1 VSRSRF
7 KRRASYALF
16 PFSRCKT
23 DWSLLLLA
31 LAPGMALAGPSSGG
45 ALEVVH
51 ERHPTDIVPA
61 PASLPITPPR
71 EASVRRAYDDMIVLE
86 VQLDG
91 HVLEEALTAYHD
103 QDETYLPIGEIA
115 RLLTLSI
122 SAQPS
127 HGTATGYVLNEA
139 RSFSLQ
145 AQQGKV
151 TLAGETTAFDPAL
164 VRVQDDDLYVASSL
178 LSRWLPLDFTLNL
191 AGLTLQ
197 VHARE
202 KLPLQARLE
211 REQQA
216 ALVGSS
222 PAVQEAPKYA
232 RHAMPHR
239 LLGAPFIDQTLGA
252 SLRSSQGEQQK
263 TASYTAYLTG
273 DLAGMESALFVGST
287 RDNPSPDV
295 RFTLAR
301 HDPDAGLLGP
311 LRARSVM
318 LGSGVSGQTVTNVAG
333 RPPTGHGFGI
343 AVSNRPITTPT
354 SFDRHTLRG
363 DLPPG
368 WDVELYFNGALV
380 GFQTARADGQYSFD
394 EQPLTYGVNEFRLV
408 FHGPLGQQRVEEQ
421 SFYLEANSTPPGT
434 FYYNLTH
441 HQDDK
446 QRLRSI
452 GQFDWGVYK
461 HLTGTAG
468 FALLPPF
475 VGSMADADVEGS
487 SERDQQLYT
496 NLGLRAFWRSY
507 VISTEFIRSPSGGLL
522 NESGIKTRIGGV
534 ALGISRMKLN
544 DFTSELFLP
553 SSDSLRIRDKVRV
566 DGAIPAGVLPR
577 MPLTVELQHD
587 QFQSGRSVSGLTA
600 RIASYVQQTAISNQL
615 TIQSSGS
622 LTSANGALQLSRR
635 FAGVGL
641 SGQLGYSIKP
651 DARLQTLIIAADK
664 RLSSGY
670 LANVG
675 AVRTLSS
682 RETLYTAGLNKNL
695 GRYGYGLNASYAS
708 NGITTVG
715 MQFFMSMSRE
725 PRRERWRFDAQLKA
739 DGGAASVRMFEDLNA
754 NGVMDE
760 GEQPIENAAIQVNGS
775 RAPQRTDA
783 QGIVWLDRLP
793 VRQDVNIE
801 VDTASLEDPYWVPQ
815 VKGMRI
821 TPRPGYVAQIDFP
834 ILLTSEIDGT
844 VYLKDENGK
853 RGIGGVEVELL
864 NVDSK
869 EVKATIKSSADGY
882 YIVPAVMPGSY
893 YVRISAQQ
901 LERQELADPGVQLI
915 TIRSD
920 GKFTTGIDFVLQRRD
935 MMEAKSSQRA
945 SHEQK

>member
-1 VSRSRF
+1 
-7 KRRASYALF
+7 
-16 PFSRCKT
+16 
-23 DWSLLLLA
+23 
-31 LAPGMALAGPSSGG
+31 
-45 ALEVVH
+45 
-51 ERHPTDIVPA
+51 
-61 PASLPITPPR
+61 
-71 EASVRRAYDDMIVLE
+71 
-86 VQLDG
+86 
-91 HVLEEALTAYHD
+91 
-103 QDETYLPIGEIA
+103 
-115 RLLTLSI
+115 
-122 SAQPS
+122 
-127 HGTATGYVLNEA
+127 
-139 RSFSLQ
+139 
-145 AQQGKV
+145 
-151 TLAGETTAFDPAL
+151 
-164 VRVQDDDLYVASSL
+164 
-178 LSRWLPLDFTLNL
+178 
-191 AGLTLQ
+191 
-197 VHARE
+197 
-202 KLPLQARLE
+202 
-211 REQQA
+211 
-216 ALVGSS
+216 
-222 PAVQEAPKYA
+222 
-232 RHAMPHR
+232 
-239 LLGAPFIDQTLGA
+239 
-252 SLRSSQGEQQK
+252 
-263 TASYTAYLTG
+263 
-273 DLAGMESALFVGST
+273 
-287 RDNPSPDV
+287 
-295 RFTLAR
+295 
-301 HDPDAGLLGP
+301 
-311 LRARSVM
+311 
-318 LGSGVSGQTVTNVAG
+318 
-333 RPPTGHGFGI
+333 
-343 AVSNRPITTPT
+343 
-354 SFDRHTLRG
+354 
-363 DLPPG
+363 
-368 WDVELYFNGALV
+368 VELYFNGALV

-394 EQPLTYGVNEFRLV
+394 EQPLTYGVNDFRLV

-452 GQFDWGVYK
+452 GQFDWGVHK

-577 MPLTVELQHD
+577 MPLTVEVLHD

-651 DARLQTLIIAADK
+651 DARLQTLIMAADK
-664 RLSSGY
+664 HLSGGY
-670 LANVG
+670 LANLGV
-675 AVRTLSS
+675 VRSLNS
-682 RETLYTAGLNKNL
+682 REILYTAALNKSL

-708 NGITTVG
+708 NGVTTVG
-715 MQFFMSMSRE
+715 MHFFMSMGRE
-725 PRRERWRFDAQLKA
+725 PRREQWRFDAQLKA
-739 DGGAASVRMFEDLNA
+739 DSGAASVRVFEDLNA

-783 QGIVWLDRLP
+783 HGIAWVDRLP
-793 VRQDVNIE
+793 VRQDINVE

-815 VKGMRI
+815 IKGARI

-844 VYLKDENGK
+844 VYLKDENGE
-853 RGIGGVEVELL
+853 RGVGGVEVELL
-864 NVDSK
+864 DVDSK
-869 EVKATIKSSADGY
+869 KVKASVKSSADGY
-882 YIVPAVMPGSY
+882 YIVPAVMPGRY

-901 LERQELADPGVQLI
+901 LERQQLADPGIQRI
-915 TIRSD
+915 TIGND
-920 GKFTTGIDFVLQRRD
+920 GKFATGISFVLKRWGT
-935 MMEAKSSQRA
+935 MEADSSQGTL
-945 SHEQK
+945 HEEE

>member
-7 KRRASYALF
+7 KRRTSYALL

-31 LAPGMALAGPSSGG
+31 LAPGMALAGPSSSG

-51 ERHPTDIVPA
+51 ERHPFDIAPA

-91 HVLEEALTAYHD
+91 QVLEEALTAYHD
-103 QDETYLPIGEIA
+103 QDETYLPLGEIA

-122 SAQPS
+122 TAKPDQ
-127 HGTATGYVLNEA
+127 GAATGYVLNEA

-145 AQQGKV
+145 AQQGRV
-151 TLAGETTAFDPAL
+151 ILAGETMAFDPAL

-178 LSRWLPLDFTLNL
+178 LSRWLPLDFTLDL
-191 AGLTLQ
+191 SGLTLQ
-197 VHARE
+197 MHARE

-211 REQQA
+211 RERQA

-222 PAVQEAPKYA
+222 PASQDAPEYA
-232 RHAMPHR
+232 RHPMPYR
-239 LLGAPFIDQTLGA
+239 LLGMPFIDQTLGLG
-252 SLRSSQGEQQK
+252 LRSSQGNLQES
-263 TASYTAYLTG
+263 AGYTAYLTG
-273 DLAGMESALFVGST
+273 DLAGMESALFISST
-287 RDNPSPDV
+287 KDNPSPDV

-318 LGSGVSGQTVTNVAG
+318 FGSGVSGQTVTNVAG
-333 RPPTGHGFGI
+333 HTPTGHGFGI

-380 GFQTARADGQYSFD
+380 GFQSARADGQYSFD

-441 HQDDK
+441 HQDDE

-452 GQFDWGVYK
+452 GQFEWGLHK

-468 FALLPPF
+468 FALLPPL
-475 VGSMADADVEGS
+475 VGSMADAGVEGS
-487 SERDQQLYT
+487 SEHDQQLYT

-507 VISTEFIRSPSGGLL
+507 VLSTEFIRSPSGGLL

-534 ALGISRMKLN
+534 ALGISRTKLN

-553 SSDSLRIRDKVRV
+553 TSDPLRVRDKVRI
-566 DGAIPAGVLPR
+566 DGAVPAGVLPR
-577 MPLTVELQHD
+577 LPLTVELLHD

-622 LTSANGALQLSRR
+622 ITSANGALQISRR

-651 DARLQTLIIAADK
+651 DVRLQTLIMAGDK
-664 RLSSGY
+664 HLSGGY
-670 LANVG
+670 LANLGV
-675 AVRTLSS
+675 VRSLNS
-682 RETLYTAGLNKNL
+682 RETLYTAALNKSL
-695 GRYGYGLNASYAS
+695 GRYGYGVNASYAS
-708 NGITTVG
+708 NGVTTVG
-715 MQFFMSMSRE
+715 MQFFMSMGRE
-725 PRRERWRFDAQLKA
+725 PRREQWRFDAQLKA
-739 DGGAASVRMFEDLNA
+739 DRGAASVRVFEDLNA
-754 NGVMDE
+754 NGVMDD

-783 QGIVWLDRLP
+783 HGIAWVDRLP
-793 VRQDVNIE
+793 VRQDVNVE

-834 ILLTSEIDGT
+834 ILLTSEIDGI
-844 VYLKDENGK
+844 VYLKDVNGK
-853 RGIGGVEVELL
+853 RGIGGVEIELL
-864 NVDSK
+864 DVDSK
-869 EVKATIKSSADGY
+869 EVRATIKSSADGY
-882 YIVPAVMPGSY
+882 YIVPAVMPGRY

-901 LERQELADPGVQLI
+901 LERQELADPGMQLI
-915 TIRSD
+915 TIGSD
-920 GKFTTGIDFVLQRRD
+920 GNFATGIDFVLERRD
-935 MMEAKSSQRA
+935 MMETDSSQGA
-945 SHEQK
+945 SHEEE